1 MLTFSLQIFENYL
14 YSVEAESRV
23 YIVFLKKFCIVKL
36 WPELESRIRIKLIT
50 FPFTGLIVAFSL
62 SMIPEFRQVA
72 ITPFDVTFRENKVE
86 ETIRLAR
93 LEVAPEA
100 NEALLQAWIILI
112 IGGRGP
118 LGGCFR
124 WTVRSTYRIHIL
136 FRLSRPIS
144 YKDTFLPVPYII

>member
-1 MLTFSLQIFENYL
+1 MLTISLQIFENYL
-14 YSVEAESRV
+14 YSVEAENLV
-23 YIVFLKKFCIVKL
+23 YIVIFFKFCIVIL
-36 WPELESRIRIKLIT
+36 CVESKIIIKLIT

-100 NEALLQAWIILI
+100 NEALLQA
-112 IGGRGP
+112 
-118 LGGCFR
+118 
-124 WTVRSTYRIHIL
+124 
-136 FRLSRPIS
+136 
-144 YKDTFLPVPYII
+144 